1 MKLFTLRMHFKFN
14 HNLIDLHM
22 YMNSDKVEKRRKN
35 NRRGVGGYSKIEEGA
50 LEINL
55 N

>member
-22 YMNSDKVEKRRKN
+22 YMNSDKVEKRRKEN
-35 NRRGVGGYSKIEEGA
+35 KITIEEVWAG
-50 LEINL
+50 IQK
-55 N
+55 